1 MIYHSGSTFGYRAY
15 LTLLPAM
22 NVGVVTL
29 MTGSDYQYKLRTALH
44 MTLMDHALSHAPW
57 INTTTI
63 CSFPDP
69 WRSSAPR
76 KKRSTHARD
85 LDEEMGI
92 TGEEE
97 EEEAPLME
105 QPQARANRVKRAASL
120 PASNYVGIYRHAAY
134 GTLEVRYN
142 SVIQSLE
149 LEYGIGLWRLESTSG
164 HDFDGVWKN
173 PPPTINKNFR
183 FKARG
188 SDVYA
193 VMGIGFEPSVPPVF
207 YR

>member
-1 MIYHSGSTFGYRAY
+1 
-15 LTLLPAM
+15 M
-22 NVGVVTL
+22 NVGVLTL

-44 MTLMDHALSHAPW
+44 MILMDHALGHAPW
-57 INTTTI
+57 INSTTI

-69 WRSSAPR
+69 WRSSASR

-85 LDEEMGI
+85 LDEEMEI
-92 TGEEE
+92 TGEEEEE

-120 PASNYVGIYRHAAY
+120 PASSYAGIYRHAAY

-142 SVIQSLE
+142 SVTQSLE
-149 LEYGIGLWRLESTSG
+149 LEYGIGLWRLECTGG
-164 HDFDGVWKN
+164 HDFDGVWMKN
-173 PPPTINKNFR
+173 PPTINKNFR

-193 VMGIGFEPSVPPVF
+193 VKGIGFEPSVPPVF

>member
-1 MIYHSGSTFGYRAY
+1 
-15 LTLLPAM
+15 M

-44 MTLMDHALSHAPW
+44 MTLMDHALGHAPW
-57 INTTTI
+57 INSTTI

-69 WRSSAPR
+69 WRSSASR

-85 LDEEMGI
+85 LDEEMEI
-92 TGEEE
+92 TGEEEEE

-120 PASNYVGIYRHAAY
+120 PASSYAGIYRHAAY

-142 SVIQSLE
+142 SVTQSLE
-149 LEYGIGLWRLESTSG
+149 LEYGIGLWRLECTGG
-164 HDFDGVWKN
+164 HDFDGVWMKN
-173 PPPTINKNFR
+173 PPTINKNFR

-193 VMGIGFEPSVPPVF
+193 VKGLSLIHI
-207 YR
+207 